1 MAICIFW
8 KTKVKHSL
16 VTKINSVFFSSVTFI
31 MLYTQVIYSSHSSVK
46 QWEGE
51 LGIGPFLSTALT
63 YFTFSFL
70 SNFFLSKEL
79 EHFFCRPIEF
89 WKQSRKLQRQLRALE
104 TLAYGSTSSAALV
117 LPHIQFS
124 LFFVT
129 RLYKCLLFLNCEL
142 TSTLTYLLNAFA

>member
-89 WKQSRKLQRQLRALE
+89 
-104 TLAYGSTSSAALV
+104 
-117 LPHIQFS
+117 
-124 LFFVT
+124 
-129 RLYKCLLFLNCEL
+129 
-142 TSTLTYLLNAFA
+142 